1 VSDRGRLLE
10 IAEMLVEVTG
20 EDEAW
25 GAAITPTSQLEGDLR
40 LDSVEMLA
48 LADRLRDRYGE
59 AVDLRAYCAELD
71 IDGLIAMTVGDLVSF
86 VARYA

>member
-1 VSDRGRLLE
+1 MSDRGLFGE

-20 EDEAW
+20 EDDAW
-25 GAAITPTSQLEGDLR
+25 RAAITETTQLEGDLR
-40 LDSVEMLA
+40 LESIEMLA

-71 IDGLIAMTVGDLVSF
+71 IDHLIGLTVGDVVSY
-86 VARYA
+86 VARHV